1 MPEAT
6 AKFNLEA
13 FSEALTLRNP
23 DGQPYV
29 LIGGQA
35 VNFWAE
41 RYLKTES
48 ALRDYAPFT
57 SGDIDY
63 FGSKADVEFIA
74 GQLKRKPIYPYWR
87 AMTALAGT
95 IPLRVA
101 ANGSMIEVVR
111 SIFGVKAK
119 TIERSAFPASFIG
132 YQLRVIFPVH
142 LLIGKRIWSERWTN
156 KGGKICFTCA

>member
-41 RYLKTES
+41 RYLKAES
-48 ALRDYAPFT
+48 ALGDYGPFT
-57 SGDIDY
+57 SGDIDF
-63 FGSKADVEFIA
+63 FGGKADVEFIA

-95 IPLRVA
+95 CETVI
-101 ANGSMIEVVR
+101 S
-111 SIFGVKAK
+111 AK
-119 TIERSAFPASFIG
+119 TPE
-132 YQLRVIFPVH
+132 
-142 LLIGKRIWSERWTN
+142 
-156 KGGKICFTCA
+156 